1 MNFGE
6 IIGITDQG
14 VIAFSNENS
23 NHQANYY
30 QGIYTG
36 LKYECV
42 EFARRWLIIVYGIT
56 FESVDRAKDIYHLNY
71 FLSVLNPLQKI
82 PIKKCINGSNNIS
95 LGDLVI
101 WTNKGEFLEHGHVA
115 VVVKIKDN
123 QVYIAEQNTT
133 NNNWNGKKYS
143 RKLLFNNNILVDKE
157 YPDTEIIGW
166 INYFNINLYVR

>member
-6 IIGITDQG
+6 PIGITKQN

-23 NHQANYY
+23 KSEINYY

-42 EFARRWLIIVYGIT
+42 EFVRRWLIIVYGIT
-56 FESVDRAKDIYHLNY
+56 FESIDHAKDIYNLNN
-71 FLSVLNPLQKI
+71 FSNIFSNKI
-82 PIKKCINGSNNIS
+82 PIKKCINGSDKIS
-95 LGDLVI
+95 FGDLVI
-101 WTNKGEFLEHGHVA
+101 WTNQGEFNKYGHVA
-115 VVVKIKDN
+115 VVVKIKNN

-133 NNNWNGKKYS
+133 NKSWNGKNYS

-157 YPDTEIIGW
+157 YPDTKIIGW
-166 INYFNINLYVR
+166 INYYNNY

>member
-23 NHQANYY
+23 DHQANYY

-56 FESVDRAKDIYHLNY
+56 FESVDHAKDIYNLNN
-71 FLSVLNPLQKI
+71 FSNNI
-82 PIKKCINGSNNIS
+82 PIKKCINGSDKIS
-95 LGDLVI
+95 FGDLVI
-101 WTNKGEFLEHGHVA
+101 WTNQGEFKEHGHVA
-115 VVVKIKDN
+115 VVVKIKNN

-133 NNNWNGKKYS
+133 NESWKNKKYS
-143 RKLLFNNNILVDKE
+143 RKLLFNNILIDKE
-157 YPDTEIIGW
+157 YPNTKIIGW
-166 INYFNINLYVR
+166 IKYLYK

>member
-14 VIAFSNENS
+14 VIAFSNKNS

-42 EFARRWLIIVYGIT
+42 EFVRRWLIIVYGIT
-56 FESVDRAKDIYHLNY
+56 FDSVDHAKDIYDLNH
-71 FLSVLNPLQKI
+71 FSNI
-82 PIKKCINGSNNIS
+82 PIKKCINGSDKIS
-95 LGDLVI
+95 FGDLVI
-101 WTNKGEFLEHGHVA
+101 WTNKGEFKEHGHVA

-133 NNNWNGKKYS
+133 NNSWKGKKYS
-143 RKLLFNNNILVDKE
+143 KKLLFNNNKLVDKE
-157 YPDTEIIGW
+157 YPNTEIIGW
-166 INYFNINLYVR
+166 IKL

>member
-42 EFARRWLIIVYGIT
+42 EFVRRWLIIVYNIT
-56 FESVDRAKDIYHLNY
+56 FDSVDHAKDIYNLNY
-71 FLSVLNPLQKI
+71 FLGFVTVMHS
-82 PIKKCINGSNNIS
+82 INC
-95 LGDLVI
+95 
-101 WTNKGEFLEHGHVA
+101 
-115 VVVKIKDN
+115 
-123 QVYIAEQNTT
+123 
-133 NNNWNGKKYS
+133 
-143 RKLLFNNNILVDKE
+143 
-157 YPDTEIIGW
+157 
-166 INYFNINLYVR
+166 

>member
-42 EFARRWLIIVYGIT
+42 EFVRRWLIIVYGIT
-56 FESVDRAKDIYHLNY
+56 FESVDHAKDIYNLNY
-71 FLSVLNPLQKI
+71 FSNKI
-82 PIKKCINGSNNIS
+82 PIKKCINGSDKIS
-95 LGDLVI
+95 FGDLVI
-101 WTNKGEFLEHGHVA
+101 WTNQGEFKEHGHVA
-115 VVVKIKDN
+115 VVVKIKNN
-123 QVYIAEQNTT
+123 QVYIAEQNIT
-133 NNNWNGKKYS
+133 NNTWNGKKYS

-157 YPDTEIIGW
+157 YPDTKIIGW
-166 INYFNINLYVR
+166 IQLF

>member
-42 EFARRWLIIVYGIT
+42 EFVRRWLIIVYGIT
-56 FESVDRAKDIYHLNY
+56 FESVDHAKDIYNLNY
-71 FLSVLNPLQKI
+71 FSNKI
-82 PIKKCINGSNNIS
+82 PIKKCINGSDKIS
-95 LGDLVI
+95 FGDLVI
-101 WTNKGEFLEHGHVA
+101 WTNQGEFKEHGHVA
-115 VVVKIKDN
+115 VIVKIKNN

-133 NNNWNGKKYS
+133 NKSWNGKKYS
-143 RKLLFNNNILVDKE
+143 RKLLFNNNILVDRK
-157 YPDTEIIGW
+157 YPDTKIIGW
-166 INYFNINLYVR
+166 INYFKV

>member
-42 EFARRWLIIVYGIT
+42 EFVRRWLIIVYGIT
-56 FESVDRAKDIYHLNY
+56 FESVDHAKDIYNLNY
-71 FLSVLNPLQKI
+71 FSNKI
-82 PIKKCINGSNNIS
+82 PIKKCINGSDKIS
-95 LGDLVI
+95 FGDLVI
-101 WTNKGEFLEHGHVA
+101 WTNQGEFKEHGHVA

-133 NNNWNGKKYS
+133 NNSWNGKKYS

-157 YPDTEIIGW
+157 YPDTKIIGW
-166 INYFNINLYVR
+166 IQLF

>member
-42 EFARRWLIIVYGIT
+42 EFVRRWLIIVYGIT
-56 FESVDRAKDIYHLNY
+56 FESVDNAKDIYNLNH
-71 FLSVLNPLQKI
+71 FSNIFSNKI
-82 PIKKCINGSNNIS
+82 PIKKCINGSDKIS
-95 LGDLVI
+95 FGDLVI
-101 WTNKGEFLEHGHVA
+101 WTNQGKYKEHGHVA
-115 VVVKIKDN
+115 VVVKIN
-123 QVYIAEQNTT
+123 NNHVYIAEQNTT
-133 NNNWNGKKYS
+133 NEFWNRKKKYS
-143 RKLLFNNNILVDKE
+143 RKLLFNNNILVDRE
-157 YPDTEIIGW
+157 YPDTKIIGW
-166 INYFNINLYVR
+166 IQLKF

>member
-6 IIGITDQG
+6 PIGITKQN

-23 NHQANYY
+23 KSELNYY

-42 EFARRWLIIVYGIT
+42 EFVRRWLIIVYDIT
-56 FESVDRAKDIYHLNY
+56 FESVDHAKDIYNLNN
-71 FLSVLNPLQKI
+71 FSNIFSNKI
-82 PIKKCINGSNNIS
+82 PIKKCINGSDKIS
-95 LGDLVI
+95 FGDLVI
-101 WTNKGEFLEHGHVA
+101 WTNQGEFKEYGHVA
-115 VVVKIKDN
+115 VVVKIKNN

-133 NNNWNGKKYS
+133 NKSWNGKNYS

-157 YPDTEIIGW
+157 YPDTKIIGW
-166 INYFNINLYVR
+166 INY

>member
-42 EFARRWLIIVYGIT
+42 EFVRRWLIIVYGIT
-56 FESVDRAKDIYHLNY
+56 FESVDHAKDIYNLNY
-71 FLSVLNPLQKI
+71 FSNKI
-82 PIKKCINGSNNIS
+82 PIKK
-95 LGDLVI
+95 D
-101 WTNKGEFLEHGHVA
+101 
-115 VVVKIKDN
+115 
-123 QVYIAEQNTT
+123 
-133 NNNWNGKKYS
+133 
-143 RKLLFNNNILVDKE
+143 
-157 YPDTEIIGW
+157 
-166 INYFNINLYVR
+166 